1 MINAPPSIHSSKIR
15 NFITLPEYAM
25 TMKIIVGFVRPDVK
39 KNFNQCISK
48 LQFMR
53 FFLQHNT
60 RTKKMQL
67 TVFAK

>member
-1 MINAPPSIHSSKIR
+1 
-15 NFITLPEYAM
+15 M
-25 TMKIIVGFVRPDVK
+25 TMKIIVRFVRPDVK

-60 RTKKMQL
+60 RTKKNA
-67 TVFAK
+67 TYCIRKKNHFATFKVYKGKCHNKHWML